1 MAVVDDI
8 ASMPKVELHVH
19 LEGSIRPPLLLSL
32 AERNGIDLGVAGPDE
47 LAERY
52 VFRDFDHFI
61 ELYLLGMSAL
71 RSGRDIVDMIA
82 ALSAELAAQHV
93 RYAEVTT
100 TAYLYKLNGLSQE
113 EYTAALDE
121 GAAAAR
127 AQHALE
133 LRWIV
138 DVPRS
143 MEAPDEH
150 WTANL
155 LTGPHAPREAVAM
168 GLGGPE
174 ATYPA
179 EWYADTFARARAAGV
194 PAVIHAGETAGP
206 DSIRN
211 AIGALHSRRL
221 GHGVR
226 VVEDPTLVQELAES
240 QIVFEVCPT
249 SNVLL
254 GVAPSIEQHQLR
266 EMVAAGL
273 AVTINSDDPAYFA
286 TTLTDEL
293 RLAHE
298 VHGLSVD
305 DLRACQRRAIAAAL
319 CDDDTRASVARSLD

>member
-226 VVEDPTLVQELAES
+226 VVEDPTLVSSPRARPCS
-240 QIVFEVCPT
+240 RCARPPT
-249 SNVLL
+249 SCS
-254 GVAPSIEQHQLR
+254 ASRSPSSSI
-266 EMVAAGL
+266 
-273 AVTINSDDPAYFA
+273 S
-286 TTLTDEL
+286 
-293 RLAHE
+293 
-298 VHGLSVD
+298 S
-305 DLRACQRRAIAAAL
+305 
-319 CDDDTRASVARSLD
+319 ARWWPPGSP